1 MRNVRWNRSIPS
13 VALSNTRANG
23 DGVTTA
29 TAISLGGDTSG
40 VRPIASGSWKSTLA
54 GGIFKLLI
62 AALAVSLP
70 LVEER
75 PLPLWVGGMLLAG
88 GLAELAVGWVARH
101 SVVGKVALGS
111 GTMTVLAGLFFMIAV
126 GMGLAQ
132 LTVLTIVWLVLRGLT
147 SGFLALRSRS
157 SFPARTLLLVRGVT
171 DTALGIA
178 LIAGLSLSQIALM
191 LFGGTPAMTT
201 GFLVIVAI
209 SFGAAGVGLIV
220 IAMCERTWEQTH
232 AVH

>member
-1 MRNVRWNRSIPS
+1 MEDRVTINMPIPH
-13 VALSNTRANG
+13 
-23 DGVTTA
+23 
-29 TAISLGGDTSG
+29 GGDTTDT
-40 VRPIASGSWKSTLA
+40 RPIASGSWKSTFA

-62 AALAVSLP
+62 AALALSLP

-111 GTMTVLAGLFFMIAV
+111 GTMTVLAGLFFMVAV
-126 GMGLAQ
+126 RMGLAQ
-132 LTVLTIVWLVLRGLT
+132 LTVLTIVWLVLRGLA
-147 SGFLALRSRS
+147 SGLLALRSRS
-157 SFPARTLLLVRGVT
+157 SLPARTLLLVRGAT
-171 DTALGIA
+171 DTGLGIA

-191 LFGGTPAMTT
+191 LFGGAPAMAT

-209 SFGAAGVGLIV
+209 SFGVAGVGLIV
-220 IAMCERTWEQTH
+220 IAMSERTWEQTH
-232 AVH
+232 AVR